1 MQERWRSGTAVPL
14 SLPAPTGGPPPQLLL
29 SPRSKQP
36 PELPPPSPP
45 TPPKLRTPPPLS
57 VNGARRSPWKRVKLL
72 CHVLLWKSV
81 TSTAARDSS
90 NALVVHRRYTR
101 LSSSCPSL
109 NQESDED
116 PTDTLPSIQVTA
128 HDTAQHLS
136 ALPGDDRRKS
146 WSGRDGGD
154 GGLRSSVSLSSLDS
168 DADDASPGGQT
179 RSPSKQDDLRLAA
192 GVGSGVS
199 VSTDELR
206 SAGQAGGVPLQ
217 GKHGRSA
224 VEPRSKMQ
232 KSVSTPS
239 MLGQHR
245 DGSEVDAGKL
255 TGLLSNDSDD
265 DEERQE
271 LASLRGGAASADNFI
286 RDPSFLEDDRNK
298 QRRKRSSIFFRK
310 KKDKEKA
317 KPKQTQSLTLLQ
329 RGSQAVAS
337 GRWLN
342 NTTLAAPKVSPPIVD
357 MGRNKSTSDMED
369 PLLQYDASNFGDPF
383 DTPVMSLGDSV
394 DDPDLKLLDEES
406 EAWSGSV
413 DRKILKG
420 LTEKQIKRQEH
431 VYEFVM
437 TEKHHCVT
445 LKVMQWVF
453 AEGMRKELGYTA
465 EMVNR
470 LFPRLDD
477 LIAVHMTF
485 LRHLRERQRRSLYVE
500 EFGDLLL
507 DDFGGEIGDKMR
519 DCYGEFCSKHTESV
533 ALYKDMLKADRRFQE
548 FIRRCSL
555 HPLLKKKGV
564 PECILFVTHR
574 VTKYPLLIEPLI
586 KTSRDQE
593 HEITNLTKALQ
604 LVKEILVDVN
614 AQVAEKQKEARL
626 LEIYNKIDAKSTAFY
641 KGKKFKKSDLLSG
654 NRRLMFEGSAALM
667 QARGRPLLV
676 QVIVMSDVVFFL
688 QESNQKYH
696 FVSQE
701 GKAGVVS
708 LQRLL
713 VRDKAGGD
721 SRGIYLISNLNEP
734 GMYEMDCTMPRDK
747 RIWMESISEAV
758 KQCPYDSVDAND
770 GEEARAQSEAQ
781 LTQVRQL
788 SKLLK
793 DKDLQM
799 ALLCEEK
806 LRIQADI
813 VELIQPDDQRLQA
826 ALGSMTFSCTHLV
839 DDGLEPTE
847 ARQMLQTAVQEATR
861 LAPLLFPAQGALAR
875 SASSVGEHHS
885 NDYVSPMLPKRAETF
900 AGFDNS
906 AATPVKRRDP
916 SEDNIDEAAEDQE
929 LAQEPGKEQESQP
942 QPQEPAPNRTQASPV
957 LSSEAF
963 QLAAL
968 QMHRSL
974 STMLC
979 VISQSANNVELLR
992 SCVQEGGA
1000 LGRGG
1005 AGSGETRLNA
1015 KLEELRNLQDR
1026 FTKEKTEWNK
1036 DRDNQEKWIQ
1046 GKRTELAKL
1055 QEQLRQEQSDV
1066 GQQRE
1071 LLYRQLDALRSQGIL
1086 LSPNLQV
1093 VTTAQPA
1100 APAAAPASADDESG
1114 PAPPPTTAGAAGPA
1128 ANRPAPPKLKPSSSM
1143 VRRDGPPLPAHLLS
1157 SINQQKAAAAAGA
1170 HPPPVKQELPMK
1182 LAKLSALGGGG
1193 GGGGETRRPP
1203 PAGGSP
1209 SAAPG
1214 QQGGS
1219 PAGVQ
1224 QMLPMKLS
1232 QDRPGR
1238 SGGGSSS
1245 AGYHRL
1251 TGGGGGT
1258 PQRQAAQRTNTYPKM
1273 PSRPTPPRRP
1283 ATTTVTHL
1291 VTTSQPTSTVSGAV
1305 QTRSHTAGRPELPP
1319 RPAAPAP
1326 APAPSSAPAAAAD
1339 SEEILF
1345 F

>member
-1 MQERWRSGTAVPL
+1 MDASGY
-14 SLPAPTGGPPPQLLL
+14 Q
-29 SPRSKQP
+29 K
-36 PELPPPSPP
+36 
-45 TPPKLRTPPPLS
+45 K
-57 VNGARRSPWKRVKLL
+57 KRVQIVFSSDDEGDSAADSEEDVIT
-72 CHVLLWKSV
+72 HFPVSVPGSAAANGRVPVVLEENISHLHALQEDIQQMRQL
-81 TSTAARDSS
+81 TASAHRGSHK
-90 NALVVHRRYTR
+90 VVHRRYTR

-109 NQESDED
+109 NQESDD
-116 PTDTLPSIQVTA
+116 DTWTTDRTEALPAIQVTS
-128 HDTAQHLS
+128 HDPHKLS
-136 ALPGDDRRKS
+136 VGGAASSEDRRRS
-146 WSGRDGGD
+146 WSGRSRDGQD
-154 GGLRSSVSLSSLDS
+154 GVLRSSLSLSSLESEPDDS
-168 DADDASPGGQT
+168 SAGKKDEGRLGTAAS
-179 RSPSKQDDLRLAA
+179 
-192 GVGSGVS
+192 VGVS
-199 VSTDELR
+199 ASTQELR
-206 SAGQAGGVPLQ
+206 STAQSVSSGLQ
-217 GKHGRSA
+217 GKHGSSQSA
-224 VEPRSKMQ
+224 SAEPRVKMQ
-232 KSVSTPS
+232 KSLSTPS
-239 MLGQHR
+239 ILSSR
-245 DGSEVDAGKL
+245 ETTEVDAGKL

-265 DEERQE
+265 DDERQE
-271 LASLRGGAASADNFI
+271 LVAMRSAPPDTFM
-286 RDPSFLEDDRNK
+286 RDPSFLEDDRK

-317 KPKQTQSLTLLQ
+317 VKKHSQSLTLLQ

-342 NTTLAAPKVSPPIVD
+342 SSTLTTPKVSPPIAD
-357 MGRNKSTSDMED
+357 FSRNKSASDMED
-369 PLLQYDASNFGDPF
+369 PLLQYDAANFADPF
-383 DTPVMSLGDSV
+383 DAPVMSLGDSV

-453 AEGMRKELGYTA
+453 AEGMRKELGYTP
-465 EMVNR
+465 EMIGR

-477 LIAVHMTF
+477 LIQVHMTF

-500 EFGDLLL
+500 QFGDLLL
-507 DDFGGEIGDKMR
+507 QDFGGEIGDQMR

-593 HEITNLTKALQ
+593 QEITNLTKALQ

-654 NRRLMFEGSAALM
+654 NRVLMFEGSAALM

-758 KQCPYDSVDAND
+758 KLCPYDSVDSND
-770 GEEARAQSEAQ
+770 GEESRAQTEAQ

-813 VELIQPDDQRLQA
+813 VELVLPEDQRLQA
-826 ALGSMTFSCTHLV
+826 ALGGMTFSCTHLV
-839 DDGLEPTE
+839 DDGLEPTD

-861 LAPLLFPAQGALAR
+861 LAGVLFPSQGALAR

-906 AATPVKRRDP
+906 VAPVKRRDP
-916 SEDNIDEAAEDQE
+916 GEGNIDEEAEDAE
-929 LAQEPGKEQESQP
+929 H
-942 QPQEPAPNRTQASPV
+942 PATPTPMSPPASDV
-957 LSSEAF
+957 SSEAF

-992 SCVQEGGA
+992 SCVQES
-1000 LGRGG
+1000 RGG
-1005 AGSGETRLNA
+1005 ATGGETRLNA

-1046 GKRTELAKL
+1046 GKKSELAKL

-1071 LLYRQLDALRSQGIL
+1071 LLYRQLDALRSQGIM
-1086 LSPNLQV
+1086 LSPTLQV

-1100 APAAAPASADDESG
+1100 AAAEPADEAGPAPAPAAAP
-1114 PAPPPTTAGAAGPA
+1114 PTGRTAA
-1128 ANRPAPPKLKPSSSM
+1128 KLKSSSSM
-1143 VRRDGPPLPAHLLS
+1143 LRRGDVTALPSHLLS

-1170 HPPPVKQELPMK
+1170 HQPPVKQELPMK

-1193 GGGGETRRPP
+1193 GGGGRA
-1203 PAGGSP
+1203 PAAAPATSPGGGAAQQGSP
-1209 SAAPG
+1209 
-1214 QQGGS
+1214 
-1219 PAGVQ
+1219 GVQ

-1232 QDRPGR
+1232 EDRGGR
-1238 SGGGSSS
+1238 PPAQGG
-1245 AGYHRL
+1245 YQRL
-1251 TGGGGGT
+1251 GGT
-1258 PQRQAAQRTNTYPKM
+1258 PQRQAAQRTNTYPKI
-1273 PSRPTPPRRP
+1273 
-1283 ATTTVTHL
+1283 V
-1291 VTTSQPTSTVSGAV
+1291 STVSV
-1305 QTRSHTAGRPELPP
+1305 T
-1319 RPAAPAP
+1319 
-1326 APAPSSAPAAAAD
+1326 AD
-1339 SEEILF
+1339 SEEIIF

>member
-1 MQERWRSGTAVPL
+1 MQEEKPAEAAEETPATTEEEPKAEEPAAPAEKKEGGDAAPAAAEEKAVEEPVVAKEEEALVAVEKKEEAPAVEEKKEEAPVEEKKKEAPVVEKKEEETPAVEEAPVAEEKKEEKPVVENDAPVVEEKKEETSPTLPLKKQIQDDKVREEDRRMKEKMKANYDSRTGAKPLRELQEGDHVRARVGDEKKWSGPL
-14 SLPAPTGGPPPQLLL
+14 KVMGRQDA
-29 SPRSKQP
+29 SPRSY
-36 PELPPPSPP
+36 
-45 TPPKLRTPPPLS
+45 
-57 VNGARRSPWKRVKLL
+57 W
-72 CHVLLWKSV
+72 
-81 TSTAARDSS
+81 
-90 NALVVHRRYTR
+90 
-101 LSSSCPSL
+101 
-109 NQESDED
+109 
-116 PTDTLPSIQVTA
+116 
-128 HDTAQHLS
+128 
-136 ALPGDDRRKS
+136 
-146 WSGRDGGD
+146 
-154 GGLRSSVSLSSLDS
+154 
-168 DADDASPGGQT
+168 
-179 RSPSKQDDLRLAA
+179 
-192 GVGSGVS
+192 
-199 VSTDELR
+199 
-206 SAGQAGGVPLQ
+206 
-217 GKHGRSA
+217 
-224 VEPRSKMQ
+224 
-232 KSVSTPS
+232 
-239 MLGQHR
+239 
-245 DGSEVDAGKL
+245 
-255 TGLLSNDSDD
+255 
-265 DEERQE
+265 
-271 LASLRGGAASADNFI
+271 
-286 RDPSFLEDDRNK
+286 
-298 QRRKRSSIFFRK
+298 
-310 KKDKEKA
+310 DKEKA

-357 MGRNKSTSDMED
+357 MGRNPIALSPGRPRARALGGSVLTGPAAGVGSCSSPSRLRPAGLSGPFQWRRVAVK
-369 PLLQYDASNFGDPF
+369 LGVKQYDASNFGDPF

-826 ALGSMTFSCTHLV
+826 ALGSMTFS
-839 DDGLEPTE
+839 
-847 ARQMLQTAVQEATR
+847 

-929 LAQEPGKEQESQP
+929 LGQEPGKEQESQP

-1209 SAAPG
+1209 SAPPG

-1251 TGGGGGT
+1251 TGGGGSGT